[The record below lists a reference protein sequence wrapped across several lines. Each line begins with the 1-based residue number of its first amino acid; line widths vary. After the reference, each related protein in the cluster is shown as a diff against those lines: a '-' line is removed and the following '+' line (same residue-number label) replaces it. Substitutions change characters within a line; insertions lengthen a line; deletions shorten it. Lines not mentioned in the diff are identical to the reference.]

1 MKVRKLKIIVGAS
14 FNEVQQESSAKTVI
28 GQT

>member
-1 MKVRKLKIIVGAS
+1 MKVRKLKIIVEDS
-14 FNEVQQESSAKTVI
+14 FIEVQQEISAKTVI